1 MQMLCKCYA
10 KFTLS
15 TCSGPAA
22 TAHEFLQP
30 SPTAL
35 RSVVVVGTTDSSV
48 SLGPVTAITRPVLLV
63 PVRRSGLS
71 VYMEPLHKLSL
82 QHDGQSQTPAASNS
96 HQYLVELPYLT

>member
-1 MQMLCKCYA
+1 MLFKCCA

-30 SPTAL
+30 TPTAL

-63 PVRRSGLS
+63 PVRRSVLRAALR
-71 VYMEPLHKLSL
+71 VY
-82 QHDGQSQTPAASNS
+82 GATPQAFAATRWTERDSRS
-96 HQYLVELPYLT
+96 E